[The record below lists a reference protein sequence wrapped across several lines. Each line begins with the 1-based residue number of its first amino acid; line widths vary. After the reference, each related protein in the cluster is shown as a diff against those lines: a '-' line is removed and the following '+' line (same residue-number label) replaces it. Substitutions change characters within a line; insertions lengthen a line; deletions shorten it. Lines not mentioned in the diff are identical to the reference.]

1 MAPTTGDLMDLNANQ
16 ASKEHSHAV
25 VRDYI
30 SQPRLGMFNSLVS
43 IKILAWARNFT
54 TFFH

>member
-30 SQPRLGMFNSLVS
+30 SQPRLGMFYTLVFDN
-43 IKILAWARNFT
+43 KFARKST
-54 TFFH
+54 LTFK